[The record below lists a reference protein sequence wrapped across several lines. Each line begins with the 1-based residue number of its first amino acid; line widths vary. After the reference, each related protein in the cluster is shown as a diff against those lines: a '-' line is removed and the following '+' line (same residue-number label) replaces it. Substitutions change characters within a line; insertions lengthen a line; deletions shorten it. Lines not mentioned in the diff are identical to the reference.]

1 MAGVRLE
8 SRPWFCIRLSRF
20 QVETGDVGQR
30 PRRIIRAKDRN
41 LGDRNWRLITAA
53 WEKIDSGSGI
63 QGQIFGWPFVLVSTA
78 DLKSI
83 NMTNSSL

>member
-1 MAGVRLE
+1 MAEVRLE
-8 SRPWFCIRLSRF
+8 PRPWFCIRLSSF
-20 QVETGDVGQR
+20 QEETGDVGQR

-41 LGDRNWRLITAA
+41 LRVITAA
-53 WEKIDSGSGI
+53 WEKIESGSGI
-63 QGQIFGWPFVLVSTA
+63 QEQIFGWPFVLVSTA